1 MDFNSIATLAVSWFV
16 FYCPYL
22 ALGLSA
28 LMVFFIIAT
37 KERLNAEQSELN
49 SQLAE
54 KTKELKSLSFEVI
67 PLREKVHTLENSL
80 TDKDREV
87 VTKADEVFRKDKSIH
102 ALENQTAEMQKR
114 IESLSNEA
122 LLAKEEG
129 MKIREELEKTRL
141 VADIMTIEVDRK
153 DKGDDF
159 NILDLKLFHRD
170 CGGGLVIASHKDHE
184 YFFECKRCDVIHR
197 IDDDD
202 NNKLGVVNTAI
213 NGIGYIAAC
222 SERGYKKIKFTQK
235 QSALLVEVRT
245 PASSPNY
252 NH

>member
-1 MDFNSIATLAVSWFV
+1 MDFNSILTLAGSWFV
-16 FYCPYL
+16 FYGPYL

-28 LMVFFIIAT
+28 LILFFIITA
-37 KERLNAEQSELN
+37 KEGLKAEHPKLN

-54 KTKELKSLSFEVI
+54 KTKELESLSAEVI
-67 PLREKVHTLENSL
+67 PLREKVHALENSL

-87 VTKADEVFRKDKSIH
+87 GTKADEVFQKDKRIN
-102 ALENQTAEMQKR
+102 ALENQTAEMQKK
-114 IESLSNEA
+114 IELLSNEA

-129 MKIREELEKTRL
+129 LKIREELERTRL
-141 VADIMTIEVDRK
+141 TADIMTIEVDRK
-153 DKGDDF
+153 DEDDDF

-170 CGGGLVIASHKDHE
+170 CGGGSIIASRGDHE
-184 YFFECKRCDVIHR
+184 YFFKCKRCDVIHR

-222 SERGYKKIKFTQK
+222 SERGYIEIKFIKK
-235 QSALLVEVRT
+235 QSAWLVEVRT
-245 PASSPNY
+245 PPSPN
-252 NH
+252 